1 MYYPKSAEK
10 AFFSL
15 YYLHMAVQQ
24 TQARLMDTTNFNG
37 CSIFSYPHAFV
48 DRRNEPILIMP
59 LNEKK
64 FGQLHTMY
72 SDCVPRNTF
81 SGLPPIKDEAC
92 KKWIDNM
99 IDNAVNLIAVSFE
112 RGVVGHTALFPMQN
126 KRVEMIIVVMPQFQ
140 YRGIGTQLTQSAIQL
155 AYEAGY
161 EKVWLSVEMSN
172 YVARHI
178 YLKCGFEYINYGLED
193 ELDMTFD
200 LQRYRR
206 VANIIVSEI
215 MSDTIFSIH
224 KNGTCKEAIDLLLKN
239 PVEALP
245 VIDNDKK
252 IVGIISETDLIKEVN
267 LNKKINTIMTRE
279 VLTICSTYTL
289 DKIIRL
295 CQSRKIRCFPVV
307 DKENKLIGVINRKD
321 ILSYYDREL

>member
-1 MYYPKSAEK
+1 MATQQKQKNFIDK
-10 AFFSL
+10 A
-15 YYLHMAVQQ
+15 
-24 TQARLMDTTNFNG
+24 NFEG

-59 LNEKK
+59 LDVKK
-64 FGQLHTMY
+64 HGQLHAMY
-72 SDCVPRNTF
+72 NDCVPRNTF
-81 SGLPPIKDEAC
+81 NGLPPIKDEAC
-92 KKWIDNM
+92 RKWVDDM
-99 IDNAVNLIAVSFE
+99 IENAINLVAVSFE
-112 RGVVGHTALFPMQN
+112 RGVVGHTALFPMRN
-126 KRVEMIIVVMPQFQ
+126 NMVEMIIVVMPHFQ
-140 YRGIGTQLTQSAIQL
+140 YRGIGTQLTQCAVQL

-206 VANIIVSEI
+206 VAKVSVSEI
-215 MSDTIFSIH
+215 VSTDIFTIH
-224 KNGTCKEAIDLLLKN
+224 KNGTCKEAISLLLNN

-245 VIDNDKK
+245 VVDNDNK

-267 LNKKINTIMTRE
+267 LDKKVNTIMTRE
-279 VLTICSTYTL
+279 VLTIRSSYTL
-289 DKIIRL
+289 DKVIRL
-295 CQSRKIRCFPVV
+295 CQSRKNRCFPVV
-307 DKENKLIGVINRKD
+307 DKENKLIGVVSRKD
-321 ILSYYDREL
+321 ILIYYDRNL

>member
-1 MYYPKSAEK
+1 MNS
-10 AFFSL
+10 
-15 YYLHMAVQQ
+15 
-24 TQARLMDTTNFNG
+24 TNFEG

-48 DRRNEPILIMP
+48 DRRSEPILIMP
-59 LNEKK
+59 LDERKYD
-64 FGQLHTMY
+64 QLHSMY
-72 SDCVPRNTF
+72 RDCVPKNTF
-81 SGLPPIKDEAC
+81 NGLPPIKDEAC
-92 KKWIDNM
+92 TKWVDNM
-99 IDNAVNLIAVSFE
+99 IDNAINLVAVSFE

-126 KRVEMIIVVMPQFQ
+126 NMIEMIIVVTPQFQ
-140 YRGIGTQLTQSAIQL
+140 YRGIGTQLTQNCIQL

-161 EKVWLSVEMSN
+161 EKVWLSVEMNN

-206 VANIIVSEI
+206 VANITVSQIVSK
-215 MSDTIFSIH
+215 DIFSIH
-224 KNGTCKEAIDLLLKN
+224 KNGTCKEAIGLLLKN

-245 VIDNDKK
+245 VVDNDEK

-267 LNKKINTIMTRE
+267 LDKKVNTIMTRE
-279 VLTICSTYTL
+279 VLTIRTTYTL
-289 DKIIRL
+289 DKVIRL

-307 DKENKLIGVINRKD
+307 DKENKLIGVVSRKD
-321 ILSYYDREL
+321 ILMYYNRNL